1 MTETERRFQRQAEW
15 QKSRRFL
22 PWPEKIR
29 LAEQMRPAIEAFRPQ
44 RDARR
49 RSGSTAASAEH
60 EGSAPPPVRRR

>member
-29 LAEQMRPAIEAFRPQ
+29 LAEQMRPAVEAFRTQ

-49 RSGSTAASAEH
+49 PSGSTAGSAEDA
-60 EGSAPPPVRRR
+60 GSAASPATRR